1 MKSLLWGIFLMLLF
15 LFSGAFVNMGLIIAG
30 MNLIPPPEG
39 VDFSVAESLAR
50 GAHLL
55 EPKHFIFPFLAHALG
70 TFVAAFLLVFILKS
84 SSLSVK
90 LSWVIGLLFFL
101 GGLIMVFEIPAPL
114 WFDLLDLSLAYF
126 PMVFLAQ
133 RLSRFLLPK

>member
-1 MKSLLWGIFLMLLF
+1 
-15 LFSGAFVNMGLIIAG
+15 MGLIIAG

-39 VDFSVAESLAR
+39 VDFSVAESLAK

-90 LSWVIGLLFFL
+90 LSWVIGFLFFL
-101 GGLIMVFEIPAPL
+101 GGLMMVFEIPAPL

-133 RLSRFLLPK
+133 RLSRFLLP

>member
-39 VDFSVAESLAR
+39 VDFSVAESLAK

-90 LSWVIGLLFFL
+90 LSWVIGFLFFL
-101 GGLIMVFEIPAPL
+101 GGLMMVFEIPAPL
-114 WFDLLDLSLAYF
+114 WFGLLDLSLAYF

-133 RLSRFLLPK
+133 RLSRFLLP

>member
-39 VDFSVAESLAR
+39 IDFSVAESLAK

-90 LSWVIGLLFFL
+90 LSWVNGILFFL
-101 GGLIMVFEIPAPL
+101 GGLMMVFEIPAPL

-133 RLSRFLLPK
+133 RLSRFLLP

>member
-1 MKSLLWGIFLMLLF
+1 MKSLLCGIFLMLLF

-39 VDFSVAESLAR
+39 VDFSVAESLVK

-70 TFVAAFLLVFILKS
+70 TFVATFLLVFILKS

-101 GGLIMVFEIPAPL
+101 GGLMMVFEIPAPL

>member
-39 VDFSVAESLAR
+39 VDFSVAESLAK

-101 GGLIMVFEIPAPL
+101 GGLMMVFEIPAPL

-133 RLSRFLLPK
+133 RLSRFLLP

>member
-1 MKSLLWGIFLMLLF
+1 MRSLLWGIFLMLLF

-39 VDFSVAESLAR
+39 IDFSVAESLAK

-90 LSWVIGLLFFL
+90 LSWVIGILFFL
-101 GGLIMVFEIPAPL
+101 GGLMMVFEIPAPL

>member
-39 VDFSVAESLAR
+39 VDFSVAESLAK

-101 GGLIMVFEIPAPL
+101 GGLMMVFEIPAPL

>member
-39 VDFSVAESLAR
+39 VDFSVAESLAK

-90 LSWVIGLLFFL
+90 LSWVIGFLFFL
-101 GGLIMVFEIPAPL
+101 GGLMMVFEIPAPL

-133 RLSRFLLPK
+133 RLSRFLLP